1 MKLFNKPKKFMIK
14 PNPEYVDI
22 DIEGQPPVN
31 KSTDALTPLKILD
44 GHIKLD
50 KQLLEC
56 VKYNAKMDITDHAPV
71 FDIVGLATSRS
82 RGFPT
87 DLVTIDYGD
96 LLVTYEIAERNGEY
110 KPIQLRWQHKD
121 DV

>member
-22 DIEGQPPVN
+22 DIDGQP
-31 KSTDALTPLKILD
+31 LR
-44 GHIKLD
+44 LD

-121 DV
+121 DNV